1 MSHSSSM
8 GLLWLSSVNDG
19 SSIGLPWLSSFNDGS
34 SMTDFVKVKM
44 ARLVW

>member
-1 MSHSSSM
+1 M

-34 SMTDFVKVKM
+34 SMADFVKVKM
-44 ARLVW
+44 VGLVW